1 MRKIKSYIP
10 SLILAFIM
18 VFALI
23 GSSAVITV
31 SRNFSSEN
39 LTELADENQVVPKIK
54 DEINKYFSA
63 QYYET
68 GIPADVYTSAVTD
81 EYIDKLVKKYSRE
94 GFLVMKE
101 NWKFDYKSDTQNPE
115 LEQNIT
121 SFFEE
126 YAESINYKKDANYDK
141 KLSQTIDNAYN
152 IILDYCDIYK
162 MKTLNS
168 EGILAKAS
176 PIYQNISII
185 IIAALACIA
194 VIIILLLIINR
205 KAVSDAVYWI
215 GASSLVAGIMGIIPC
230 IYLNSTNFFDSFVIK
245 QQQIFTSFTSLM
257 YKSVN
262 SFMINNI
269 ILAAVGLILILVYS
283 LTGKKNSAE

>member
-1 MRKIKSYIP
+1 
-10 SLILAFIM
+10 
-18 VFALI
+18 
-23 GSSAVITV
+23 
-31 SRNFSSEN
+31 
-39 LTELADENQVVPKIK
+39 
-54 DEINKYFSA
+54 
-63 QYYET
+63 
-68 GIPADVYTSAVTD
+68 
-81 EYIDKLVKKYSRE
+81 
-94 GFLVMKE
+94 
-101 NWKFDYKSDTQNPE
+101 
-115 LEQNIT
+115 
-121 SFFEE
+121 
-126 YAESINYKKDANYDK
+126 
-141 KLSQTIDNAYN
+141 
-152 IILDYCDIYK
+152 

-194 VIIILLLIINR
+194 VIIILMLIINR

-269 ILAAVGLILILVYS
+269 ILAAIGLILILVYS